1 MNRLSRAS
9 CEDFEISRFLSF
21 LEGEKNAS
29 PHTILNYR
37 RDLEE
42 FLGFL
47 KQKSVTLPQVDRLV
61 LRSYLSF
68 LRERNLSRSSINR
81 QISTLK
87 TFFRFLT
94 REGLISQNP
103 TTILSLLKAE
113 KRLPVFMSEEEV
125 TKLIESLHSR
135 DALGLRDRAIL
146 EVLYSGGARVS
157 ELAGINLED
166 LDLLGGVIKVM
177 GKGKKK
183 RLILIGKKASE
194 ALEAYLSKRAELFRR
209 KRSDILQEKEA
220 LFADRWGGRLR
231 PRSIERLINKYVA
244 KVSLKMKISPHVFRH
259 TFATHL
265 LNAGADLKSVQ
276 ELLGHASLA
285 TTQIYTHVT
294 TTRLRDVY
302 MRSHPRAKEL

>member
-1 MNRLSRAS
+1 MADNLAL
-9 CEDFEISRFLSF
+9 FLQF

-244 KVSLKMKISPHVFRH
+244 KASLKIKISPHVFRH

>member
-1 MNRLSRAS
+1 MADNLAL
-9 CEDFEISRFLSF
+9 FLQF

-29 PHTILNYR
+29 PHTILNYS

-68 LRERNLSRSSINR
+68 LRERNLARPSINR

-125 TKLIESLHSR
+125 SNLIESLYSR

-157 ELAGINLED
+157 ELVGINLED

-194 ALEAYLSKRAELFRR
+194 ALEAYLEKRPELFRR
-209 KRSDILQEKEA
+209 KRSDIAQEKEA
-220 LFADRWGGRLR
+220 LFLDRWGGRLR
-231 PRSIERLINKYVA
+231 SRSIERLINKYVA
-244 KVSLKMKISPHVFRH
+244 RASLKIKISPHVFRH